1 MKTVE
6 GGGAVARALIA
17 EQLNLQDYGY
27 RQSSGNLP
35 HVLSPWKFGS
45 MEFSSRIVK
54 SAAASNYENG
64 G

>member
-6 GGGAVARALIA
+6 GGGAVARASIA
-17 EQLNLQDYGY
+17 EQLNPQDYDY
-27 RQSSGNLP
+27 RQNSGDP
-35 HVLSPWKFGS
+35 SHVLSPWKLGS

>member
-17 EQLNLQDYGY
+17 EQLNLQDYDY

-45 MEFSSRIVK
+45 M
-54 SAAASNYENG
+54 
-64 G
+64 